1 MDITE
6 ITDEV
11 GHDLEPEIPGP
22 VPCEECGAPLDRLQR
37 YCVSC
42 GTRRLA
48 VPDPATAYLAQAS
61 ARARVRQRMAGVP
74 AGARGIRR
82 PRMSGATALLALV
95 AILVAIGVGVLIGRG
110 TAGGSEPAQLQRL
123 SQQVSKLEAG
133 GVAGSSSTAGSS
145 THSSSSSSGSG
156 KSAASG
162 VDNATGK
169 AYLQKALHNSGSSV
183 TVP

>member
-11 GHDLEPEIPGP
+11 GNDLTPEIQGA

-61 ARARVRQRMAGVP
+61 ARVRVRQHRAAGVP
-74 AGARGIRR
+74 GGSRGRGR
-82 PRMSGATALLALV
+82 FGNTTALLALI
-95 AILVAIGVGVLIGRG
+95 AILIAIGVGVLIGHG
-110 TAGGSEPAQLQRL
+110 I
-123 SQQVSKLEAG
+123 
-133 GVAGSSSTAGSS
+133 AGSS
-145 THSSSSSSGSG
+145 TVEPPSVTTPATTTAGTPGTSKASS
-156 KSAASG
+156 SG

-169 AYLQKALHNSGSSV
+169 AYLNKALGNSGSSV